1 MPRVLS
7 KTDITDFR
15 DRLCDAAETVFA
27 EQGLEAVTMRHLAN
41 ELRVSPMTP
50 YRYFDDKEAILA
62 AVRARAFDRHADAL
76 ERSFE
81 DSTGDLGQ
89 RARATAR
96 AYIQFAL
103 DNPHAYKLMFDIRQ
117 ANGEDYPDFLRAAE
131 RSQRT
136 MTRHLLEM
144 KRAGI
149 FNCDVDLAGHM
160 YWAALHGPIMLH
172 MSGMLPPQF
181 DAMRLAEALVA
192 ALDKSMPFSTAK
204 T

>member
-81 DSTGDLGQ
+81 DSAGDLGQ

-149 FNCDVDLAGHM
+149 FNGDVDLAGHM

>member
-81 DSTGDLGQ
+81 DSAGDLGQ

-149 FNCDVDLAGHM
+149 FNGDVDLAGHM

-192 ALDKSMPFSTAK
+192 ALDKSMPFSTGK

>member
-81 DSTGDLGQ
+81 DSAGDLGQ

-117 ANGEDYPDFLRAAE
+117 ANGEDYPDYVRAAE

-149 FNCDVDLAGHM
+149 FNGDVDLAGHM